1 MRLWQQ
7 AVYLYGNNQAFKY
20 VSKMATE
27 PSLLTFRNRRA
38 SWNKYA
44 LNQFKTVNR
53 ESYVPELDA
62 RGLSKSALISRR
74 TALSLSLS
82 LPTAVFALAT
92 SATATPRLIVMRLDP
107 WPSPVTRSA
116 MHAGVVSGLPGARGA
131 TRAQTAR
138 WS

>member
-20 VSKMATE
+20 VSKMATG
-27 PSLLTFRNRRA
+27 PSLLIFRNRRA

-74 TALSLSLS
+74 KVSIRYGPQGYPVAL
-82 LPTAVFALAT
+82 
-92 SATATPRLIVMRLDP
+92 
-107 WPSPVTRSA
+107 
-116 MHAGVVSGLPGARGA
+116 GARII
-131 TRAQTAR
+131 RANGRQAR
-138 WS
+138 STGGPAAMGVFFR

>member
-44 LNQFKTVNR
+44 LNQLVRQQN
-53 ESYVPELDA
+53 L
-62 RGLSKSALISRR
+62 
-74 TALSLSLS
+74 
-82 LPTAVFALAT
+82 
-92 SATATPRLIVMRLDP
+92 
-107 WPSPVTRSA
+107 W
-116 MHAGVVSGLPGARGA
+116 VVSGSGNLP
-131 TRAQTAR
+131 RA
-138 WS
+138 